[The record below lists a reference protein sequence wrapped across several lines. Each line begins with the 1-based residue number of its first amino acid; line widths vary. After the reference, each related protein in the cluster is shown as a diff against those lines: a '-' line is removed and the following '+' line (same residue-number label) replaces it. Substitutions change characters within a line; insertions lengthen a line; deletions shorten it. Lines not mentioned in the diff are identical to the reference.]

1 MLTQESRQVYSNKEM
16 EPVKNQSARE
26 RTSRLLICENEVNES
41 KLKAIRTSTHGWIP
55 KETGVI
61 KSLYNGFLMI

>member
-1 MLTQESRQVYSNKEM
+1 MGEDMGMLGV
-16 EPVKNQSARE
+16 
-26 RTSRLLICENEVNES
+26 CENEVNES

-61 KSLYNGFLMI
+61 KSLYNGFLFQM